1 MDASGLPEIIHDS
14 PPQSQISLIFSL
26 LEQLTVVVHH
36 DFFQKPSPY
45 IIGEQSHVD
54 SYGRKIKRDRIFLLH
69 RIFLLCLHGNI

>member
-36 DFFQKPSPY
+36 DFFQKPSPN
-45 IIGEQSHVD
+45 IIGKQGHVD
-54 SYGRKIKRDRIFLLH
+54 SHRRKIKGDRLFLLH
-69 RIFLLCLHGNI
+69 WIFFLCLHRNI